1 MITPGAKMR
10 NGEIDYRLNIF
21 QVEILNIEMETNQL
35 NECEIW
41 INVN

>member
-1 MITPGAKMR
+1 MR